1 MAILEVGL
9 GGRLDATNVVR
20 RPVITAVTRLDYDH
34 VQVLGDTLTLIA
46 GEKAGIF
53 KRGVPCVTTPQ
64 EEEAMAA
71 LKERAAATEIPL
83 LLAPSVDDFA
93 EAGAEVVVGLEGE
106 HHEINAAC
114 AVALC
119 NGWLLRHAETA
130 ALPPLPPRPLP
141 ADPAATPAPHPVP
154 SGGSEAS
161 ELFVIRPEFRAGL
174 EACASNWYGRSQ
186 VLDYAVGGAR
196 VTMLLDGAHTPDS
209 MRAMGQWYDDQ
220 QAAEGGG
227 AATVLLFFCGAE
239 REPDECDPTPLTLS
253 SSQPSWQRSPFLF
266 HGETSHGCLGRAQ
279 SAVDP
284 SDGPGRGGAALRPR
298 ALHGQRLP
306 PLAPAQR
313 RSRSRGPGPE
323 LAGDPRLRL
332 ERRRPSQQPSLPAS
346 FRGSVS
352 KRRKDLEEILG
363 AGRARMRVGRGRSR

>member
-1 MAILEVGL
+1 MTAGVDVAILEVGL

-93 EAGAEVVVGLEGE
+93 EAGAQVVVGLEGE

-161 ELFVIRPEFRAGL
+161 ELFVVRPEFRAGL

-220 QAAEGGG
+220 QAAEGEGPEGGG

-239 REPDECDPTPLTLS
+239 REPNECAPTPFTPTLLPTTLATFSPSLSWRDFSRLSCSDLRAVCCRSFGRLRTRRRGASTTCS
-253 SSQPSWQRSPFLF
+253 SRSTTTTPR
-266 HGETSHGCLGRAQ
+266 S
-279 SAVDP
+279 
-284 SDGPGRGGAALRPR
+284 GA
-298 ALHGQRLP
+298 
-306 PLAPAQR
+306 APAQ
-313 RSRSRGPGPE
+313 P
-323 LAGDPRLRL
+323 
-332 ERRRPSQQPSLPAS
+332 QP
-346 FRGSVS
+346 
-352 KRRKDLEEILG
+352 
-363 AGRARMRVGRGRSR
+363 RART